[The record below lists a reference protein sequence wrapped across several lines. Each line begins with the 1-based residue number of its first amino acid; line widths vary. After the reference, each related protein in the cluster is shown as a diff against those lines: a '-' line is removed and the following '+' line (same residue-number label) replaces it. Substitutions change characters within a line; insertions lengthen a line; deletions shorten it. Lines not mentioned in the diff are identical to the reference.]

1 MLSSYQNFVETQV
14 PEDELIISR
23 TDLNGYI
30 TYANEVFANISGYT
44 PAELLG
50 KPHSVVR
57 HPDMPS
63 SVFKH
68 MWDTIKSG
76 SLWRGYVKNLRK
88 DGGYYWVYAEVS
100 GVYKDDKI
108 VEFKSLR
115 SPVSEDKKIE
125 FQNEYDKLRK
135 KEEGTCRIVTNISV
149 DNYEKL
155 KKLAK
160 EENISE
166 KKILDFIL
174 SDSLF

>member
-1 MLSSYQNFVETQV
+1 M
-14 PEDELIISR
+14 DI
-23 TDLNGYI
+23 
-30 TYANEVFANISGYT
+30 
-44 PAELLG
+44 LL
-50 KPHSVVR
+50 
-57 HPDMPS
+57 
-63 SVFKH
+63 
-68 MWDTIKSG
+68 T
-76 SLWRGYVKNLRK
+76 
-88 DGGYYWVYAEVS
+88 